1 MVFYQTR
8 APRRFL
14 ATLTKFD
21 LELTPSRLKNPN
33 FDSAI
38 RMSWTGWNQCH
49 CEYYQIFNPTTIHG
63 SKSELERLRYHEN
76 RDNTPFDAPLTS
88 RSHNFWLHRWIFE
101 FHTFLETKVKIF
113 PGVSRSTQSMA
124 FWRWQPLKGRHLKK
138 HVGAIKGPR
147 HPLDQK
153 KILPR
158 SCSLPRWF
166 LSFSPLFQTQKTHQS
181 LLILLF
187 TKNIR

>member
-1 MVFYQTR
+1 M
-8 APRRFL
+8 
-14 ATLTKFD
+14 
-21 LELTPSRLKNPN
+21 
-33 FDSAI
+33 
-38 RMSWTGWNQCH
+38 GWDQRH
-49 CEYYQIFNPTTIHG
+49 CEDYQILIPTTIHG

-76 RDNTPFDAPLTS
+76 WDKTLIDAPLTS
-88 RSHNFWLHRWIFE
+88 RSHNFWFDRWIFE

-113 PGVSRSTQSMA
+113 PRVSRSTQSIA
-124 FWRWQPLKGRHLKK
+124 FWRWQPLKGWHLEK

-158 SCSLPRWF
+158 SYSLPRRF